1 MAGLYLLLL
10 NTDLQPNPDDS
21 SLNPPNPPTPPNPDP
36 SQGSDP
42 VKTPSAASESSETT
56 PGLGER
62 LDSFYRSRKEAGDLQ
77 TTEIPISM
85 LMALDKLTK
94 MGSETAAG
102 AGGSPGA
109 SKAST
114 PTPAPIPGHPISPVS
129 EDAERNP
136 NSVREL
142 SGHLKRVAAFAKLL
156 ALKTGM
162 SEQEANFVKQIS
174 PIHDIGKWAIPEAI
188 LQKPGSLTPEEWEI
202 MKTHTSVGYDMLK
215 DSKLE
220 VLRMGA
226 MVAVQHQE
234 KYDGTGY
241 PSGLRG
247 DQIHIY
253 SRITTV
259 ADVFDALGSERSYK
273 QAWAVEDIIKYF
285 QDGRGSH
292 FDPVLVDLL
301 LANMQEFLAIRET
314 FV

>member
-1 MAGLYLLLL
+1 MA
-10 NTDLQPNPDDS
+10 
-21 SLNPPNPPTPPNPDP
+21 
-36 SQGSDP
+36 QGAP
-42 VKTPSAASESSETT
+42 GRSANIENAPGENV

-85 LMALDKLTK
+85 LMALDKLAK
-94 MGSETAAG
+94 AKDEAEAMSAVQGHARDAQAA
-102 AGGSPGA
+102 
-109 SKAST
+109 
-114 PTPAPIPGHPISPVS
+114 PAPIPGHPEAPDYGDGRR
-129 EDAERNP
+129 EAAT
-136 NSVREL
+136 VREL
-142 SGHLKRVAAFAKLL
+142 SGHLKRVAAYAKLL
-156 ALKTGM
+156 ALKLGM
-162 SEQEANFVKQIS
+162 DEKEANFLKQIA
-174 PIHDIGKWAIPEAI
+174 PMHDIGKWAIPEAI

-234 KYDGTGY
+234 KFDGTGY
-241 PSGLRG
+241 PSGLKG

-273 QAWAVEDIIKYF
+273 PAWAVAEIIAYF
-285 QDGRGSH
+285 QDGRGTH
-292 FDPVLVDLL
+292 FDPDLVDLL
-301 LANMQEFLAIRET
+301 LGNMDEFLAIRAE
-314 FV
+314 FD

>member
-1 MAGLYLLLL
+1 M
-10 NTDLQPNPDDS
+10 
-21 SLNPPNPPTPPNPDP
+21 NPPIPPPPPPTGP
-36 SQGSDP
+36 SQGSD
-42 VKTPSAASESSETT
+42 SGDASENQ

-85 LMALDKLTK
+85 LMALDKLAK
-94 MGSETAAG
+94 MGGQDFQAHVPPAA
-102 AGGSPGA
+102 AL
-109 SKAST
+109 KF
-114 PTPAPIPGHPISPVS
+114 PAPPIPGHPAAPVPEAAGRES
-129 EDAERNP
+129 G
-136 NSVREL
+136 SVREL
-142 SGHLKRVAAFAKLL
+142 SGHLKRVAAFAKIL

-162 SEQEANFVKQIS
+162 SEKEANFVKQIS
-174 PIHDIGKWAIPEAI
+174 PMHDIGKWAIPEAI

-226 MVAVQHQE
+226 LVAVQHQE

-241 PSGLRG
+241 PSGLKG
-247 DQIHIY
+247 DEIHIY

-273 QAWAVEDIIKYF
+273 QAWPTGDIIKYF
-285 QDGRGSH
+285 QDGRGTH
-292 FDPVLVDLL
+292 FDPILVDLL
-301 LANMQEFLAIRET
+301 LANLEEFLAVRET
-314 FV
+314 FA